1 MVGEREGRREG
12 QRGGGTEGRRDR
24 GEEEEMEVGGGRKE
38 REGRKGEREGISDR
52 QMQQATSPFPQPGD
66 KAKVPPW

>member
-1 MVGEREGRREG
+1 MVGER
-12 QRGGGTEGRRDR
+12 EGRRDR

-38 REGRKGEREGISDR
+38 REERKGISDR
-52 QMQQATSPFPQPGD
+52 QMQQATSPFPQLGD